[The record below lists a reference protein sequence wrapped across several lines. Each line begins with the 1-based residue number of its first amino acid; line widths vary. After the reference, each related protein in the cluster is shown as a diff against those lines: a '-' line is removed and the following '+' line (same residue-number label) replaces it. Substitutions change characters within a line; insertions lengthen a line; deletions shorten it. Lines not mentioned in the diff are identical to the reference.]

1 MTYLVLNKNNNR
13 LNVYI
18 KEKWVIRA
26 LIALFFSKMV
36 MINFLRQKTDVNKT
50 ELETSIDTGVRIE
63 KKCDTNNLI

>member
-1 MTYLVLNKNNNR
+1 MGDKS
-13 LNVYI
+13 I
-18 KEKWVIRA
+18 
-26 LIALFFSKMV
+26 IALFFSKMV